1 MADITRDKFIPFI
14 DISETPGSGTYKW
27 VPIDLSTVFELQYN
41 PQTETYG
48 YICYPNDTTEIN
60 SYQLSMEQEIRI
72 DGSNPLYKWMLAYMR
87 SMPTGS
93 DAKRALMLVFPDPE
107 TGEAT
112 DADLFTEG
120 MIAPNTINTV
130 DHILTFT
137 LNFNGD
143 RTEGTVSI
151 SGSAVTFTP
160 ADAGE

>member
-14 DISETPGSGTYKW
+14 DTSETPGTGTYKW
-27 VPIDLSTVFELQYN
+27 VPVDLSTVFELQYN
-41 PQTETYG
+41 PQTETYS
-48 YICYPNDTTEIN
+48 YICYPNDTTLIN

-72 DGSNPLYKWMLAYMR
+72 DGSNPLYKWMLAFMR

-93 DAKRALMLVFPDPE
+93 DAKRALMLVFPDPT

-137 LNFNGD
+137 LNFNGS
-143 RTEGTVSI
+143 RTEGTVAI
-151 SGSAVTFTP
+151 SDSTVTFTP
-160 ADAGE
+160 ADEAE